1 MRGPEELNYKEEE
14 TENIMEKE
22 VKKEV
27 RKPSH
32 NGKKIV
38 SRDKLMEAGVYFG
51 HRTAQWNPK
60 MKPYILK
67 SMKGTHIIDLQKTVR
82 TLEFAYGLIKKM
94 AERGSDFIFVG
105 TRKQSKATIK
115 ENALRTNSYYM
126 AERWL
131 GGTLTNNRTIFQ
143 RVKRMFELERL
154 AEKDYDGY
162 TKKEGVLFA
171 KELAKLQ
178 KNLSGI
184 KNMRRR
190 PSVMIVA
197 DPMNDIIA
205 VKEAK
210 KLGMKVIGLVDTNT
224 DPSIVDI
231 AIPANDD
238 SIKSVTLMITIL
250 ADAIAEGKSG
260 APLFAYQP
268 DSAIVLPDELVKE
281 RKPRGR
287 RFPPREGRTFQRRDD
302 RATTSSRPSEARPT
316 TSRPAAVKPAEVK
329 TTKVE
334 GDK

>member
-1 MRGPEELNYKEEE
+1 MRGPEDPNYKEEE
-14 TENIMEKE
+14 TEINMEKE
-22 VKKEV
+22 NKRV
-27 RKPSH
+27 ST
-32 NGKKIV
+32 NGKQIV

-94 AERGSDFIFVG
+94 AERGADFIFVG

-115 ENALRTNSYYM
+115 ENALRTNSFYM
-126 AERWL
+126 SERWL

-154 AEKDYDGY
+154 AEKDYAGY

-197 DPMNDIIA
+197 DPTNDLIA

-224 DPSIVDI
+224 DPTLVDI

-250 ADAIAEGKSG
+250 ADAIAEGKKG

-268 DSAIVLPDELVKE
+268 DSAITLPEELVKE
-281 RKPRGR
+281 RKPRR
-287 RFPPREGRTFQRRDD
+287 RFPPRDGRTFQRRD
-302 RATTSSRPSEARPT
+302 ARPAT
-316 TSRPAAVKPAEVK
+316 TSRPAQTKEAKPEIVVTEVKPA
-329 TTKVE
+329 KVE